1 MASRRM
7 AAFVSAGLVVASCGG
22 SPIEPSPAGSGD
34 APPTTAG
41 RSRLA
46 WDQAA
51 ASSQA
56 LATFQFTLYLD
67 GQRATLEDVRCP
79 GATTPA
85 GFSCSGLLPV
95 LTAGRHVLE
104 VTATV
109 AGIES
114 PRSPALTITAAA

>member
-1 MASRRM
+1 MALLRM
-7 AAFVSAGLVVASCGG
+7 AAFVSAGVLAASCGG
-22 SPIEPSPAGSGD
+22 SPVAPSPGGSGD
-34 APPTTAG
+34 APPPTAS

-56 LATFQFTLYLD
+56 LAAFQFTLYLD

-79 GATTPA
+79 GTATPA

-95 LTAGRHVLE
+95 LTAGQHV
-104 VTATV
+104 
-109 AGIES
+109 
-114 PRSPALTITAAA
+114 